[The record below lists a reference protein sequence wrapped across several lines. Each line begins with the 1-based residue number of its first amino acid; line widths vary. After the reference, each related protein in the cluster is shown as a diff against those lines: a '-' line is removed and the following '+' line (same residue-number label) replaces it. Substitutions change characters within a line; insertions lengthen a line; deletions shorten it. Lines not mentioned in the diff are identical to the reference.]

1 MSAERTTLSPEEANK
16 RTKTLQQLVIARAE
30 ETCDS
35 SLEALDRITMEQAH
49 IEPPSSKTLADF
61 AEPPPEKDNPNALFA
76 NGYLRKGGAVMLVS
90 SAGTGK
96 SAFSIQ
102 SAILWAMGKPC
113 FGIVPVRPLKI
124 VIIQAEDD
132 DEEIAQFRNE
142 ISAGLVEEGGVMEL
156 AVHVAWRQ
164 IHFLDFTGKTGLEF
178 CNALSKFLRENP
190 DVDLVVMNPLQSFLG
205 ADLNRNAD
213 LSEFFRTWLDPIIKQ
228 ACPVGMFIV
237 HHTNKPPNAKE
248 RKGWGVDEFSAYV
261 GAGGAELVNWAR
273 AMLALMPCEGQP
285 GVFRLVAGKRGGRLD
300 WSNIGGVRQR
310 LIAHSEKRIY
320 WREATSEEYA
330 KAGTGQTGTRAIAKT
345 PEQDAEELAR
355 ALRRQP
361 LQASAARARI
371 KESCGKRR
379 GDAAFEYLK
388 EHLDEFNLAAID
400 CRFKG
405 AVFYGEKVATKAAAD
420 EFDARCQKTRG
431 ARA

>member
-16 RTKTLQQLVIARAE
+16 RTTTLRQMERTRAE

-35 SLEALDRITMEQAH
+35 SVASFENIVAEEAN
-49 IEPPSSKTLADF
+49 IEPQPSKTLADF
-61 AEPPPEKDNPNALFA
+61 KDPPPEKDNPNALFV
-76 NGYLRKGGAVMLVS
+76 NGYLRKGGGLFFVS
-90 SAGTGK
+90 SAGNGK
-96 SAFSIQ
+96 STCTIQ
-102 SAILWAMGKPC
+102 MAHLWAMGKPC
-113 FGIVPVRPLKI
+113 FGIAPVRPLSI
-124 VIIQAEDD
+124 AIIQAEDD
-132 DEEIAQFRNE
+132 EEEIAKFRNE
-142 ISAGLVEEGGVMEL
+142 ISAGLVEAGAMTEL
-156 AVHVAWRQ
+156 ETHAAWKR
-164 IHFLDFTGKTGLEF
+164 IHFPDFTGKTGLEF
-178 CNALSKFLRENP
+178 CNALSKFLRMHP
-190 DVDLVVMNPLQSFLG
+190 DVDLVILNPLQSYLG

-228 ACPVGMFIV
+228 STPVGMLIV

-273 AMLALMPCEGQP
+273 AVLALMPCEGLP

-300 WSNIGGVRQR
+300 WGTIGGVRQR

-330 KAGTGQTGTRAIAKT
+330 KAGTEQAGAKGVVKT

-388 EHLDEFNLAAID
+388 GHLEEFNLVAID

-405 AVFYGEKVATKAAAD
+405 AVFYGEKVAAEAAAC